1 MTKYERKLS
10 RATRSLSSNVAALFV
25 SDNNIVNPNP
35 SSSIRT
41 PAMHCPLSKGDW
53 TLSGSSISSAL
64 MFLLHNQS
72 SLLTVVWGSQ
82 LLNDALSE
90 EGDDGPLCMS
100 SDGNNNDFI
109 TLVLSVCL
117 ISAAVA

>member
-1 MTKYERKLS
+1 
-10 RATRSLSSNVAALFV
+10 
-25 SDNNIVNPNP
+25 
-35 SSSIRT
+35 
-41 PAMHCPLSKGDW
+41 
-53 TLSGSSISSAL
+53 

-72 SLLTVVWGSQ
+72 SLFTVVWGSQ

-90 EGDDGPLCMS
+90 EGDDGSLCMS